1 MAARLAPLNSRN
13 RRQRY
18 ELSSEINV
26 TPLVD
31 VMLVL
36 LVIFMVTSPMLVAGV
51 HVDLPQTSA
60 APISSQEEPL
70 SITVT
75 SDGTVMLQETE
86 VTLEELIAK
95 LHAITEEKENTRIL
109 LRGDR
114 NVDYGSVMHVLGTIN
129 SAGFQKV
136 ALITDVT
143 ATGGKK

>member
-1 MAARLAPLNSRN
+1 MSARFSPINKRS

-51 HVDLPQTSA
+51 HIDLPQISA

-70 SITVT
+70 SVTVT
-75 SDGTVMLQETE
+75 AEGIVMLQETE
-86 VTLEELIAK
+86 VTLVELIAR
-95 LHAITEEKENTRIL
+95 LQAITAEKQDIRIL

-114 NVDYGSVMHVLGTIN
+114 NVNYGAVMHVLGTIN
-129 SAGFQKV
+129 NAGFQKI
-136 ALITDVT
+136 ALITDT
-143 ATGGKK
+143 ASGNK